1 MDGEF
6 QGSHSGPME
15 TFESLVRAEFTPK
28 TTYLNTAS
36 NGLLPARTVAA
47 LHQ

>member
-1 MDGEF
+1 MDEGF
-6 QGSHSGPME
+6 HGSHSGPME

-36 NGLLPARTVAA
+36 NGLL
-47 LHQ
+47 